1 MAISTLP
8 SDIIRHIDSF
18 LGCKSSI
25 ELRYSGPSLYADL
38 KHRKQVDE
46 KDNGYYYKNK
56 KYGLYYMKS
65 EASQHDIILTSGRL
79 TFHKEIITQ
88 EYVRRMGVAGRVMY
102 RNDIGKVI
110 YTIYD
115 YDDADYLG
123 FFPHRVSKDHFR
135 LVEKAYNAYLVRKY
149 HKHVLRELRE
159 RLEEATREE
168 QRRRPPAFVIKGN
181 SKPTN
186 PWKKI

>member
-1 MAISTLP
+1 MELTSLP
-8 SDIIRHIDSF
+8 SDILRKIDSF
-18 LGCKSSI
+18 LAPTCSI
-25 ELRYSGPSLYADL
+25 ALRYSAPSLYADL

-46 KDNGYYYKNK
+46 KNNGYYYKRK
-56 KYGLYYMKS
+56 GGYYMKS
-65 EASQHDIILTSGRL
+65 EASQHDIMLTSGRL
-79 TFHKEIITQ
+79 AFHKQFITP
-88 EYVRRMGVAGRVMY
+88 EYVRKMGVAGRVMY

-115 YDDADYLG
+115 DADDLG
-123 FFPHRVSKDHFR
+123 FFTNVVSKDHFR

-186 PWKKI
+186 PWKKL

>member
-38 KHRKQVDE
+38 KHRKKVDE

-56 KYGLYYMKS
+56 KDGLYYMKS
-65 EASQHDIILTSGRL
+65 KTSQRDIMLTSGRL

>member
-1 MAISTLP
+1 MELTSLP
-8 SDIIRHIDSF
+8 SDILRKIDSF
-18 LGCKSSI
+18 LAPTCSI
-25 ELRYSGPSLYADL
+25 ALRYSGPSLYADL

-56 KYGLYYMKS
+56 KDGLYYMKS
-65 EASQHDIILTSGRL
+65 KTSQRDIMLTSGRL

-88 EYVRRMGVAGRVMY
+88 EYVRRRGEFGRLMY
-102 RNDIGKVI
+102 TNHIGKII

-115 YDDADYLG
+115 VDYDFGSYA
-123 FFPHRVSKDHFR
+123 HVVSKDHFR

-149 HKHVLRELRE
+149 HKKVRYELRE
-159 RLEEATREE
+159 RVEEAKREE
-168 QRRRPPAFVIKGN
+168 QRKRPPAFVIKGN

-186 PWKKI
+186 PWKKL